1 MWGISFIDLERPEFS
16 TIEVET
22 RDALDTILHF
32 IMLVGLWLPLLIV
45 IIRRKWKFK
54 ALIAPIIISLTLFVI
69 MVKSQDVYPDE
80 SSEYTENG
88 YQYRIEKWN
97 KKNGAKIEN
106 WKSQDSLKNYVT
118 HRHIEWELIIE
129 DLKN

>member
-1 MWGISFIDLERPEFS
+1 
-16 TIEVET
+16 
-22 RDALDTILHF
+22 
-32 IMLVGLWLPLLIV
+32 
-45 IIRRKWKFK
+45 
-54 ALIAPIIISLTLFVI
+54 